1 MSNTIK
7 KFAKYINLLDE
18 VYQEASLTSVLDG
31 DSALTSVGANANELV
46 IPKLEMDGLANYDRN
61 GGYVE
66 GDVRLTS
73 ETVKFNY
80 DRGRAFSVDSMD
92 DEETAGVAFGRLSS
106 EFIRTKTVPEMD
118 AFRFATYASA
128 AVNNSMFA
136 SADFSDGEEVIA
148 ALRSATAQMDA
159 DEVPYDDRFLFISPV
174 ALGLIQDL
182 DETKSKAVLSRFSDI
197 IMVPQS
203 RFFSEVLLL
212 DGSSEGQLSG
222 GFSKPDSAK
231 DLNFMIIH
239 KGAVIQYPK
248 HTVNKVIR
256 PEDNQKADAWKFY
269 FRAYG
274 LADVYENRINGIFA
288 HLKA

>member
-1 MSNTIK
+1 MANTIN

-31 DSALTSVGANANELV
+31 DAALTSAGANANELV
-46 IPKLEMDGLANYDRN
+46 IPKLEMDGLANYDRA

-118 AFRFATYASA
+118 AFRFATYAEKATNSGSA
-128 AVNNSMFA
+128 TFA
-136 SADFSDGEEVIA
+136 DGEEVVA
-148 ALRSATAQMDA
+148 ALRAATSKMDA
-159 DEVPYDDRFLFISPV
+159 DEVPYEERYLFISPV
-174 ALGLIQDL
+174 VYGLVQDL
-182 DETKSKAVLSRFSDI
+182 DETKSRAVLSRFDKI

-203 RFFSEVLLL
+203 RFYNSIDLM
-212 DGSSEGQLSG
+212 DGATDGQTAG
-222 GFSKPDSAK
+222 GFVKSTDAK
-231 DLNFMIIH
+231 ELNFMIIH

-274 LADVYENRINGIFA
+274 LADVYENRVAGIYA
-288 HLKA
+288 HMKA

>member
-1 MSNTIK
+1 MSNTIN
-7 KFAKYINLLDE
+7 KFQKYIDLLDE
-18 VYQEASLTSVLDG
+18 VYTEASLTSILDG
-31 DSALTSVGANANELV
+31 DAALTAAGANANELI
-46 IPKLEMDGLANYDRN
+46 IPKLEMDGLANYDRA

-73 ETVKFNY
+73 ETVRFNY

-92 DEETAGVAFGRLSS
+92 DEETAGIAFGRLSG
-106 EFIRTKTVPEMD
+106 EFIRSKTVPEMD
-118 AFRFATYASA
+118 AFRFATYAQA
-128 AVNNSMFA
+128 ADNDNIAAATFQN
-136 SADFSDGEEVIA
+136 GETVVA
-148 ALRSATAQMDA
+148 ALRAATSAMDTA
-159 DEVPYDDRFLFISPV
+159 EVPFDERYLFISPAV
-174 ALGLIQDL
+174 YGLVMDM
-182 DETKSKAVLSRFSDI
+182 DETKSRAVLSRFAKI

-203 RFFSEVLLL
+203 RFYDSVTLL
-212 DGSSEGQLSG
+212 DGSTDGQTGG
-222 GFSKPDSAK
+222 GFQKASNAK

-274 LADVYENRINGIFA
+274 LADVYENRVDGIYV
-288 HLKA
+288 HKKA

>member
-1 MSNTIK
+1 MSNTIN
-7 KFAKYINLLDE
+7 KFTKYINLLDE
-18 VYQEASLTSVLDG
+18 VYQEASLTAVLDG
-31 DSALTSVGANANELV
+31 DAALTSAGANANELV
-46 IPKLEMDGLANYDRN
+46 IPKLEMDGLANYDRA

-118 AFRFATYASA
+118 AFRFATYFDRATNTASA
-128 AVNNSMFA
+128 TFTTGEAVVS
-136 SADFSDGEEVIA
+136 
-148 ALRSATAQMDA
+148 ALRTATSKMDA
-159 DEVPYDDRFLFISPV
+159 EEVPYEDRYLFISPV
-174 ALGLIQDL
+174 VYGLVQDL
-182 DETKSKAVLSRFSDI
+182 DETKSRAVLSRFADI

-203 RFFSEVLLL
+203 RFYTAIDLL
-212 DGSSEGQLSG
+212 DGSTSGQTAG
-222 GFSKPDSAK
+222 GFVKSSTAK
-231 DLNFMIIH
+231 ELNFMIIH

-274 LADVYENRINGIFA
+274 LADVYENRIAGIYA
-288 HLKA
+288 HQKA

>member
-1 MSNTIK
+1 MANTIN
-7 KFAKYINLLDE
+7 KFQKYIDLLDE
-18 VYQEASLTSVLDG
+18 VYQEASLTSMLDG
-31 DSALTSVGANANELV
+31 DAALTSAGANANELV
-46 IPKLEMDGLANYDRN
+46 IPKLEMDGLANYDRA

-118 AFRFATYASA
+118 AFRFATYCDRAGKSDSA
-128 AVNNSMFA
+128 TFSEGEAV
-136 SADFSDGEEVIA
+136 IQ
-148 ALRSATAQMDA
+148 ALRAATAEMDA
-159 DEVPYDDRFLFISPV
+159 AEVPYEERYLFISPV
-174 ALGLIQDL
+174 VYGLVQDL
-182 DETKSKAVLSRFSDI
+182 DETKSRAVLSRFADI

-203 RFFSEVLLL
+203 RFYSEVKLL
-212 DGSSEGQLSG
+212 DGSTDGQTAG
-222 GFSKPDSAK
+222 GFAK
-231 DLNFMIIH
+231 ADTAKELNFMVIH

-274 LADVYENRINGIFA
+274 LADVYENKTAGIYA
-288 HLKA
+288 HRKA